1 VTEAIQQIQVSY
13 PITADQI
20 VADLTPLLALEKP
33 AEVVKAIATCRGLR
47 VQVEDR
53 RKLLK
58 ADSLEYGRR
67 VDEAAKL
74 LTAAILRYE
83 EPLKERK
90 AKHDAAKAEAKRA
103 AEQAERERL
112 MAEERAKIQ
121 AEREAAQQ
129 EAEIQAKRRAAEE
142 RQLEQR
148 RVLIRREKEQAEAE
162 LLAMR
167 RQAEAERA
175 ESQRILREAEQA
187 RRAAEETLAK
197 IEREKEAERTRARMA
212 AEAEEQRL
220 EREKYERE
228 LAAKIEA
235 AQPDVVKLHAYAE
248 RLRSVRLSGPVCVD
262 DDARAVASDVHA
274 HLGRLVD
281 HLLTFDGSP
290 LEDAP

>member
-1 VTEAIQQIQVSY
+1 MTEAIQQIQVSY

-112 MAEERAKIQ
+112 MAEERAKIE
-121 AEREAAQQ
+121 AERAAAQQ

-142 RQLEQR
+142 RQLELR
-148 RVLIRREKEQAEAE
+148 REAMRREKEQAEAE

-167 RQAEAERA
+167 RQVEAERA

-187 RRAAEETLAK
+187 RLAAEETLSK
-197 IEREKEAERTRARMA
+197 IEREKEAERTRARLA

-220 EREKYERE
+220 EREKHERE
-228 LAAKIEA
+228 LSAKIEA
-235 AQPDVVKLHAYAE
+235 AQPDVVKLHAWAA
-248 RLRSVRLSGPVCVD
+248 RIAGLSQGAPQCVD
-262 DDARAVASDVHA
+262 EDACIVAGDVRRE
-274 HLGRLVD
+274 LMRLHD
-281 HLLTFDGSP
+281 HLLSFDGSP
-290 LEDAP
+290 LEAS